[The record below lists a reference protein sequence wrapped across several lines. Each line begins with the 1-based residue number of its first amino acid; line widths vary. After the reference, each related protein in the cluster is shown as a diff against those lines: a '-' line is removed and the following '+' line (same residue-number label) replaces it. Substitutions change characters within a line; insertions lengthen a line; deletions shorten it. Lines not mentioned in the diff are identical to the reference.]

1 MNKPENPMK
10 NYGIMA
16 SFMSYSGGKHLI
28 KFCHFSQFLGR
39 LLF

>member
-16 SFMSYSGGKHLI
+16 SFVSYSGGKQLI
-28 KFCHFSQFLGR
+28 KC
-39 LLF
+39 